1 MLGTLINAAAV
12 AAGGVAGLMIHSKLP
27 ERFMKIIFQAA
38 GLFTL
43 AVGMASAL
51 KTGNFLIAGLSLLLG
66 AITGELI
73 HIEAKLEKSGEDLK
87 KLIKSDNARFSEGVV
102 TPFLLFCIG
111 PMTILGCF
119 EEGLGNPPNLLLIKS
134 MLDGFVSISFAAA
147 LGVGVIFS
155 IIPLL
160 IVQGALTLAASS
172 LQSVFTENVIT
183 ELTAVGGLLLLGLG
197 INLLDIKK
205 IKVANLLPAM
215 VFVVIVKYF
224 FP

>member
-1 MLGTLINAAAV
+1 MVGTITNAAAV
-12 AAGGVAGLMIHSKLP
+12 AAGGLVGLMIHSKLP

-43 AVGMASAL
+43 AIGISSAL
-51 KTGNFLIAGLSLLLG
+51 KADNFLIVGLSLLLG
-66 AITGELI
+66 AVIGELI
-73 HIEAKLEKSGEDLK
+73 HIDAKLENSGEKLK
-87 KLIKSDNARFSEGVV
+87 SLIKSDNSRFSEGVV

-119 EEGLGNPPNLLLIKS
+119 EEGLGNPPNLLLLKS

-160 IVQGALTLAASS
+160 ILQGGLTLAAASM
-172 LQSVFTENVIT
+172 QNIFTDAVIN
-183 ELTAVGGLLLLGLG
+183 EVTALGGLLLLGLG

-205 IKVANLLPAM
+205 VKVANMLPAM
-215 VFVVIVKYF
+215 VIVVVIKYF

>member
-1 MLGTLINAAAV
+1 MIGTLTNAAAV
-12 AAGGVAGLMIHSKLP
+12 AAGGLVGLMIHSKLP

-38 GLFTL
+38 GLFT
-43 AVGMASAL
+43 VSIGISSAL
-51 KTGNFLIAGLSLLLG
+51 KADNFLIVGLSLLLG
-66 AITGELI
+66 SIIGELI
-73 HIEAKLEKSGEDLK
+73 HIEAKLENSGEKLK
-87 KLIKSDNARFSEGVV
+87 KLIKSDNSKFSEGVV

-119 EEGLGNPPNLLLIKS
+119 EEGLGNPPNMLFLKS

-160 IVQGALTLAASS
+160 ILQGGLTLAAAS
-172 LQSVFTENVIT
+172 LQNVFTDAVIN
-183 ELTAVGGLLLLGLG
+183 EVTALGGLLLLGLG

-205 IKVANLLPAM
+205 IKVANMLPAM
-215 VFVVIVKYF
+215 VIVIAVKYF

>member
-1 MLGTLINAAAV
+1 MVGTLINAAAIT
-12 AAGGVAGLMIHSKLP
+12 AGGLVGLLIHSKLP

-43 AVGMASAL
+43 AIGISSAL
-51 KTGNFLIAGLSLLLG
+51 KADNFLIVGLSLLIG
-66 AITGELI
+66 SVIGELI
-73 HIEAKLEKSGEDLK
+73 HIEAKLESSGKKLK
-87 KLIKSDNARFSEGVV
+87 KLIKSENSRFSEGIV

-119 EEGLGNPPNLLLIKS
+119 EEGLGNPPNLLLLKS

-160 IVQGALTLAASS
+160 ILQGGLTLAAAS
-172 LQSVFTENVIT
+172 LQGVFTDPVIN
-183 ELTAVGGLLLLGLG
+183 EVTALGGLLLLGLG

-205 IKVANLLPAM
+205 VKVANMLPSM
-215 VFVVIVKYF
+215 VIVVVIKYF

>member
-1 MLGTLINAAAV
+1 MVGTLINAAAIT
-12 AAGGVAGLMIHSKLP
+12 AGGLVGLLIHSKLP

-43 AVGMASAL
+43 AIGISSAL
-51 KTGNFLIAGLSLLLG
+51 KADNFLIVGLSLLIG
-66 AITGELI
+66 SVIGELI
-73 HIEAKLEKSGEDLK
+73 HIEAKLESSGK
-87 KLIKSDNARFSEGVV
+87 KLIKSENSRFSEGIV

-119 EEGLGNPPNLLLIKS
+119 EEGLGNPPNLLLLKS

-160 IVQGALTLAASS
+160 ILQGGLTLAAAS
-172 LQSVFTENVIT
+172 LQGVFTDPVIN
-183 ELTAVGGLLLLGLG
+183 EVTALGGLLLLGLG

-205 IKVANLLPAM
+205 VKVANMLPSM
-215 VFVVIVKYF
+215 VIVVVIKYF